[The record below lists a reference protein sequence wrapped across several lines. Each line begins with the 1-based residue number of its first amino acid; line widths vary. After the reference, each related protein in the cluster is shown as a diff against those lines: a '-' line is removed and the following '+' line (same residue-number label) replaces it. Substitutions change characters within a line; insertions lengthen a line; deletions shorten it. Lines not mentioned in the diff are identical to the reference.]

1 METIKYFFLLTAIL
15 FSCIFANA
23 QTDTTKYHLT
33 LEKKTVNKTGKDV
46 TGMTINGT
54 IPGPVLRFNEGDYA
68 VIYVENQMDEETS
81 IHWHGF
87 LLPNFFDGVPYLNT
101 PPIMPG
107 ETFKYEFRLRQ
118 TGTYWYH
125 SHTMLQEEIGVFG
138 AVVIDEADEPLDY
151 NQDLALVVADWTN
164 EKPMTILRN
173 LKRGNEWYDIKK
185 GTDTPLSKVI
195 ARGALGAQFNFW
207 RQRMGGADISDVAYS
222 GFLINGEEN
231 QEYPEFEPGERVR
244 LRIINASA
252 SSNYWLTFGGGD
264 PVLVS
269 ADGLNVEP
277 VRREKTFIAIA
288 ETYDFIVTI
297 PEYGKL
303 EFRATVQDG
312 SGSTSA
318 FLGKGDILPA
328 TDVERPDKIG
338 MMVEMAKMDMRMG
351 APGMKFRPGKEEPHK
366 MRDKWGMDMDM
377 DHDDIDDH
385 DGMDMDDHDVLDMD
399 ENDAAHDENEH
410 TGEMQH
416 GGHPMNDHD
425 DMNGMDMFAEF
436 SYDFLRSPE
445 STAFP
450 DDAPVREILL
460 NLTGNMNR
468 YVWSMNGIPLAEA
481 DKIRVHEGEVLRVV
495 LNNLTMMHHP
505 MHLHGHFFRVLNK
518 HGDHSPLH
526 HTVNV
531 PPMEEITIEFYG
543 EEDGDWFFH
552 CHILYHM
559 MGGMS
564 RIFTYDTPRDPRM
577 EEFSVSKIIHESN
590 LYYTW
595 GTAHAASHKANLDL
609 VSANIRNR
617 FNLNATYNWGNYLKS
632 DVTYERYLYDHLSVL
647 AGVTLRS
654 HEYTPVDDISL
665 LAIAGIRY
673 FTPYMF
679 DLTFLVDHQLRP
691 ELRLHRSLMIFRRT
705 FLFGEF
711 EYQADFG
718 WVNELTDRATGE
730 PLNYLDDI
738 SWSAGLEFMI
748 GRDFSIVG
756 SYDNRFG
763 FGGGLV
769 ARF

>member
-1 METIKYFFLLTAIL
+1 MIRPILFLMFPFLLSTIYIPPGYGQA
-15 FSCIFANA
+15 
-23 QTDTTKYHLT
+23 DTTTYHIT
-33 LEKKTVNKTGKDV
+33 LRQETVNMTGKDV

-138 AVVIDEADEPLDY
+138 AVVIDEADDPLDY
-151 NQDLALVVADWTN
+151 DQDLVLVVADWTN

-185 GTDTPLSKVI
+185 GTATPLNRVI
-195 ARGALGAQFNFW
+195 ARGALGAQVNFW

-222 GFLINGEEN
+222 GFLVNGEER
-231 QEYPEFEPGERVR
+231 QEYPGFEPGERIR

-264 PVLVS
+264 PILVS

-277 VRREKTFIAIA
+277 VRRERTFISIA

-297 PEYGKL
+297 PENGKI

-318 FLGKGDILPA
+318 FLGKGDVLPA

-338 MMVEMAKMDMRMG
+338 MMVEMAEMDMQMG
-351 APGMKFRPGKEEPHK
+351 APGMKFRPGREEPHK
-366 MRDKWGMDMDM
+366 MRNKWGMDMD
-377 DHDDIDDH
+377 DH
-385 DGMDMDDHDVLDMD
+385 
-399 ENDAAHDENEH
+399 
-410 TGEMQH
+410 
-416 GGHPMNDHD
+416 MNDHE
-425 DMNGMDMFAEF
+425 DMNGMGMFAEF
-436 SYDFLRSPE
+436 SYDFLRSSE

-450 DDAPVREILL
+450 DDVPVREILL

-468 YVWSMNGIPLAEA
+468 YIWSMNGIPLAEA
-481 DKIRVHEGEVLRVV
+481 DSIRISEGEVVRVV

-505 MHLHGHFFRVLNK
+505 MHLHGHFFRVLNE
-518 HGDHSPLH
+518 HGDYSPLQ

-543 EEDGDWFFH
+543 DEYGDWFFH

-564 RIFTYDTPRDPRM
+564 RIFTYGTPRDPGM
-577 EEFSVSKIIHESN
+577 EEFPVSELIRESD

-595 GTAHAASHKANLDL
+595 VTAGAASHNVNLDV
-609 VSANIRNR
+609 VSSNIRNR
-617 FNLNATYNWGNYLKS
+617 FNLNATYDWSNYLKS
-632 DVTYERYLYDHLSVL
+632 EITYERYLYDHFSVL
-647 AGVTLRS
+647 GGVTLRS
-654 HEYTPVDDISL
+654 HEHTPVDDITPI
-665 LAIAGIRY
+665 AIAGIRY

-679 DLTFLVDHQLRP
+679 DLTFLVDDQLRP
-691 ELRLHRSLMIFRRT
+691 ELRLHRSLMIFHRT

-718 WVNELTDRATGE
+718 WVNELTDMATGE

-738 SWSAGLEFMI
+738 TWSAGLEFMI
-748 GRDFSIVG
+748 GRDISIVG

-763 FGGGLV
+763 FGGGIV
-769 ARF
+769 TRF

>member
-1 METIKYFFLLTAIL
+1 MRPIISFTFLFLLSTFYIL
-15 FSCIFANA
+15 QGYG
-23 QTDTTKYHLT
+23 QTDTTVYHIT
-33 LEKKTVNKTGKDV
+33 LRQETVNKTGKDV

-68 VIYVENQMDEETS
+68 VIYVENQMDEESS

-107 ETFKYEFRLRQ
+107 ETFKYEFQLRQ

-125 SHTMLQEEIGVFG
+125 SHTMLQEEIGVYG
-138 AVVIDEADEPLDY
+138 AVVIYEADDPLDY
-151 NQDLALVVADWTN
+151 DQDLVLVVADWTN

-185 GTDTPLSKVI
+185 GTDTPLNRVI
-195 ARGALGAQFNFW
+195 ARGALGAQINFW
-207 RQRMGGADISDVAYS
+207 RQRMGGADISDIAYS
-222 GFLINGEEN
+222 GFLVNGEERL
-231 QEYPEFEPGERVR
+231 EYPGFEPGERIR

-277 VRREKTFIAIA
+277 VRREKTFISVA

-297 PEYGKL
+297 PENGKI
-303 EFRATVQDG
+303 EFRTTVQDV
-312 SGSTSA
+312 SGYTSA

-338 MMVEMAKMDMRMG
+338 MMMDMAEMDMRMG
-351 APGMKFRPGKEEPHK
+351 APGMKFRPGREEPHE

-377 DHDDIDDH
+377 DDHDD
-385 DGMDMDDHDVLDMD
+385 MDMDDH
-399 ENDAAHDENEH
+399 E
-410 TGEMQH
+410 
-416 GGHPMNDHD
+416 

-450 DDAPVREILL
+450 EDAPVREILL
-460 NLTGNMNR
+460 NLTGNMSR

-481 DKIRVHEGEVLRVV
+481 DEISIREGEVIRVV

-543 EEDGDWFFH
+543 DEYGDWIFH

-564 RIFTYDTPRDPRM
+564 RIFTYGTPRDPRM
-577 EEFSVSKIIHESN
+577 EEFPVSRLIHESN

-595 GTAHAASHKANLDL
+595 GTAGAASHMTNLDL
-609 VSANIRNR
+609 VSSNIRNR
-617 FNLNATYNWGNYLKS
+617 FNRHATYNWGKYLKS
-632 DVTYERYLYDHLSVL
+632 DITYERYLYDHLRVL
-647 AGVTLRS
+647 GGVTLRS
-654 HEYTPVDDISL
+654 RRNTPVGEITPT
-665 LAIAGIRY
+665 AIAGIRY

-679 DLTFLVDHQLRP
+679 HLTLLADNQLRP

-718 WVNELTDRATGE
+718 WVNDLASPVTGK
-730 PLNYLDDI
+730 PVNYLDDI
-738 SWSAGLEFMI
+738 TWSAGLEFMI
-748 GRDFSIVG
+748 GRDLSVIG

-763 FGGGLV
+763 FGGGIT

>member
-1 METIKYFFLLTAIL
+1 MKPILLFTFLFFLSAINTL
-15 FSCIFANA
+15 RGYGQA
-23 QTDTTKYHLT
+23 DTTVYDIT
-33 LEKKTVNKTGKDV
+33 LRQETVNKTGRDV

-107 ETFKYEFRLRQ
+107 ETFKYEFQLRQ

-138 AVVIDEADEPLDY
+138 AVVIDEADDPLDY
-151 NQDLALVVADWTN
+151 DQDLVLVVADWTN
-164 EKPMTILRN
+164 ERPMAILRN

-185 GTDTPLSKVI
+185 GTDTPLNRVI
-195 ARGALGAQFNFW
+195 ARGALGAQLNFW
-207 RQRMGGADISDVAYS
+207 RQRMGGADISDIAYS
-222 GFLINGEEN
+222 GFLVNGEER
-231 QEYPEFEPGERVR
+231 QEYPGFEPGERVR

-277 VRREKTFIAIA
+277 VRHERTFISVA

-297 PEYGKL
+297 PENGKI

-318 FLGKGDILPA
+318 FLGKGDVLPA
-328 TDVERPDKIG
+328 PDVERPDKIG
-338 MMVEMAKMDMRMG
+338 MMMEMAEMDMRMG
-351 APGMKFRPGKEEPHK
+351 APGMKFRPGREEPHE
-366 MRDKWGMDMDM
+366 MRDKWGMDMD
-377 DHDDIDDH
+377 DH
-385 DGMDMDDHDVLDMD
+385 MDDH
-399 ENDAAHDENEH
+399 EN
-410 TGEMQH
+410 
-416 GGHPMNDHD
+416 
-425 DMNGMDMFAEF
+425 MNGMDMFAEF

-481 DKIRVHEGEVLRVV
+481 DKIRIREGEVIRVV

-543 EEDGDWFFH
+543 DEYGDWFFH

-564 RIFTYDTPRDPRM
+564 RIFTYGTPRDPRM
-577 EEFSVSKIIHESN
+577 EEFPVSELIHESN

-595 GTAHAASHKANLDL
+595 GTAGAASHMTNLDV
-609 VSANIRNR
+609 VSANVRNR
-617 FNLNATYNWGNYLKS
+617 FNLNATYDWGTYLKS
-632 DVTYERYLYDHLSVL
+632 DITYERYLYDHLRVL
-647 AGVTLRS
+647 GGVTLRS
-654 HEYTPVDDISL
+654 HEHTPIDEITPT
-665 LAIAGIRY
+665 AIAGIRY

-679 DLTFLVDHQLRP
+679 HLTFLVDNQLRP
-691 ELRLHRSLMIFRRT
+691 ELRLNRSLMIFPRT

-718 WVNELTDRATGE
+718 WVNDLTDPGTGD
-730 PLNYLDDI
+730 PVNYLDDI
-738 SWSAGLEFMI
+738 TWSAGLEFMI
-748 GRDFSIVG
+748 GRDLSIIG

-763 FGGGLV
+763 FGGGIA

>member
-1 METIKYFFLLTAIL
+1 
-15 FSCIFANA
+15 
-23 QTDTTKYHLT
+23 
-33 LEKKTVNKTGKDV
+33 
-46 TGMTINGT
+46 MTINGT

-138 AVVIDEADEPLDY
+138 AVVIDEAVDPLDY
-151 NQDLALVVADWTN
+151 DQDLVLVVADWTN

-185 GTDTPLSKVI
+185 GTDTPLSKVVV
-195 ARGALGAQFNFW
+195 RGALGAQFNFW

-222 GFLINGEEN
+222 GFLVNGEEK
-231 QEYPEFEPGERVR
+231 QEYPGFEPGERIR

-277 VRREKTFIAIA
+277 VRRERAFIAIA
-288 ETYDFIVTI
+288 ETYDFIVTV
-297 PEYGKL
+297 PENGKI

-312 SGSTSA
+312 SRSTSA
-318 FLGKGDILPA
+318 FLGKGDVLPA
-328 TDVERPDKIG
+328 KDVERPDKIG
-338 MMVEMAKMDMRMG
+338 MMMEMAKMDMRMG
-351 APGMKFRPGKEEPHK
+351 APGMKFRPGREEPHK
-366 MRDKWGMDMDM
+366 MRDKWGMDMD
-377 DHDDIDDH
+377 DHDQ
-385 DGMDMDDHDVLDMD
+385 MKMD
-399 ENDAAHDENEH
+399 ENGDAAHDENEH

-416 GGHPMNDHD
+416 DGHDMNGHE

-460 NLTGNMNR
+460 NLTGNMSR

-481 DKIRVHEGEVLRVV
+481 DKIPIRQGEVIRVV

-543 EEDGDWFFH
+543 EEDGDWIFH

-564 RIFTYDTPRDPRM
+564 RIFTYGTPRDPRM
-577 EEFSVSKIIHESN
+577 EEFPVSKIIHESN

-595 GTAHAASHKANLDL
+595 GTANAASHKANLNL
-609 VSANIRNR
+609 ISANIRNR
-617 FNLNATYNWGNYLKS
+617 FNLNATYNWGSYLKS
-632 DVTYERYLYDHLSVL
+632 DFTYERYLYDHLSVL
-647 AGVTLRS
+647 GGVTLRS
-654 HEYTPVDDISL
+654 HEHTPIDDISPI
-665 LAIAGIRY
+665 AIAGIRY

-679 DLTFLVDHQLRP
+679 HLTFLLDHQLRP
-691 ELRLHRSLMIFRRT
+691 EIRLHRSLMILRRT

-738 SWSAGLEFMI
+738 TWSAGLEFMI

-763 FGGGLV
+763 FGGGIV

>member
-1 METIKYFFLLTAIL
+1 M
-15 FSCIFANA
+15 
-23 QTDTTKYHLT
+23 
-33 LEKKTVNKTGKDV
+33 NKTGRDV

-107 ETFKYEFRLRQ
+107 ETFKYEFQLRQ

-138 AVVIDEADEPLDY
+138 AVVIDEADDPLDY
-151 NQDLALVVADWTN
+151 DQDLVLVVADWTN
-164 EKPMTILRN
+164 ERPMAILRN

-185 GTDTPLSKVI
+185 GTDTPLNRVI
-195 ARGALGAQFNFW
+195 ARGALGAQLNFW
-207 RQRMGGADISDVAYS
+207 RQRMGGADISDIAYS
-222 GFLINGEEN
+222 GFLVNGEER
-231 QEYPEFEPGERVR
+231 QEYPGFEPGERVR

-277 VRREKTFIAIA
+277 VRHERTFISVA

-297 PEYGKL
+297 PENGKI

-318 FLGKGDILPA
+318 FLGKGDVLPA
-328 TDVERPDKIG
+328 PDVERPDKIG
-338 MMVEMAKMDMRMG
+338 MMMEMAEMDMRMG
-351 APGMKFRPGKEEPHK
+351 APGMKFRPGREEPHE
-366 MRDKWGMDMDM
+366 MRDKWGMDMD
-377 DHDDIDDH
+377 DH
-385 DGMDMDDHDVLDMD
+385 MDDH
-399 ENDAAHDENEH
+399 EN
-410 TGEMQH
+410 
-416 GGHPMNDHD
+416 
-425 DMNGMDMFAEF
+425 MNGMDMFAEF

-481 DKIRVHEGEVLRVV
+481 DKIRIREGEVIRVV

-543 EEDGDWFFH
+543 DEYGDWFFH

-564 RIFTYDTPRDPRM
+564 RIFTYGTPRDPRM
-577 EEFSVSKIIHESN
+577 EEFPVSELIHESN

-595 GTAHAASHKANLDL
+595 GTAGAASHMTNLDV
-609 VSANIRNR
+609 VSANVRNR
-617 FNLNATYNWGNYLKS
+617 FNLNATYDWGTYLKS
-632 DVTYERYLYDHLSVL
+632 DITYERYLYDHLRVL
-647 AGVTLRS
+647 GGVTLRS
-654 HEYTPVDDISL
+654 HEHTPIDEITPT
-665 LAIAGIRY
+665 AIAGIRY

-679 DLTFLVDHQLRP
+679 HLTFLVDNQLRP
-691 ELRLHRSLMIFRRT
+691 ELRLNRSLMIFPRT

-718 WVNELTDRATGE
+718 WVNDLTDPGTGD
-730 PLNYLDDI
+730 PVNYLEDI
-738 SWSAGLEFMI
+738 TWSAGLEFMI
-748 GRDFSIVG
+748 GRDLSIIG

-763 FGGGLV
+763 FGGGIA

>member
-1 METIKYFFLLTAIL
+1 MMKPIL
-15 FSCIFANA
+15 FLMFLCLLSAIYASPVYGQA
-23 QTDTTKYHLT
+23 DTTMYHIT
-33 LEKKTVNKTGKDV
+33 LRQETVNMTGKDV

-54 IPGPVLRFNEGDYA
+54 IPGPVLRFSEGDYA

-151 NQDLALVVADWTN
+151 DQDLVLVVADWTN

-185 GTDTPLSKVI
+185 GTATPLSKVI

-207 RQRMGGADISDVAYS
+207 RQRMGGADISDIAYS
-222 GFLINGEEN
+222 GFLMNGEEK
-231 QEYPEFEPGERVR
+231 QEYPGFEPGERVR
-244 LRIINASA
+244 LRVINASA
-252 SSNYWLTFGGGD
+252 SSNYWLTFGGGE

-277 VRREKTFIAIA
+277 VRPEKTFITIA

-297 PEYGKL
+297 PENGQI

-318 FLGKGDILPA
+318 FLGKGDVLPA

-338 MMVEMAKMDMRMG
+338 MMVEMAEMDMRMG
-351 APGMKFRPGKEEPHK
+351 APGMKFRPGREEPHK
-366 MRDKWGMDMDM
+366 MRDKWGMDMD
-377 DHDDIDDH
+377 HDD
-385 DGMDMDDHDVLDMD
+385 MDMD
-399 ENDAAHDENEH
+399 ESGDAAHDENEH
-410 TGEMQH
+410 TGEMQDD
-416 GGHPMNDHD
+416 GPPMSDHE
-425 DMNGMDMFAEF
+425 DMDGMDMFAKF

-450 DDAPVREILL
+450 DDVPVREILL
-460 NLTGNMNR
+460 NLTGNMSR

-505 MHLHGHFFRVLNK
+505 MHLHGHFFRVLNE
-518 HGDHSPLH
+518 HGDYSPLQ

-543 EEDGDWFFH
+543 DEDGDWFFH

-564 RIFTYDTPRDPRM
+564 RIFTYETPRDPRM
-577 EEFSVSKIIHESN
+577 EEFPVSELIHESD

-595 GTAHAASHKANLDL
+595 GTAGAASHNVNLDV
-609 VSANIRNR
+609 VSSNIRNR
-617 FNLNATYNWGNYLKS
+617 FNLNATYDWGNYLKS
-632 DVTYERYLYDHLSVL
+632 EFTYERYLYDHLSL
-647 AGVTLRS
+647 LGGVTLRS
-654 HEYTPVDDISL
+654 HEHTPVDDITPI
-665 LAIAGIRY
+665 AIAGIRY

-679 DLTFLVDHQLRP
+679 DLTLLVDDQLRP
-691 ELRLHRSLMIFRRT
+691 ELRLHRSLMIFHRT

-718 WVNELTDRATGE
+718 WINELTDMATGE

-738 SWSAGLEFMI
+738 TWSAGLEFMI

>member
-1 METIKYFFLLTAIL
+1 MRPIISFTFLFLLSTFYIL
-15 FSCIFANA
+15 QGYG
-23 QTDTTKYHLT
+23 QTDTTVYHIT
-33 LEKKTVNKTGKDV
+33 LRQETVNKTGKDV

-68 VIYVENQMDEETS
+68 VIYVENQMDEESS

-107 ETFKYEFRLRQ
+107 ETFKYEFQLRQ

-125 SHTMLQEEIGVFG
+125 SHTMLQEEIGVYG
-138 AVVIDEADEPLDY
+138 AVVIYEADDPLDY
-151 NQDLALVVADWTN
+151 DQDLVLVVADWTN

-185 GTDTPLSKVI
+185 GTDTPLNRVI
-195 ARGALGAQFNFW
+195 ARGALGAQINFW
-207 RQRMGGADISDVAYS
+207 RQRMGGADISDIAYS
-222 GFLINGEEN
+222 GFLVNGEERL
-231 QEYPEFEPGERVR
+231 EYPGFEPGERIR

-277 VRREKTFIAIA
+277 VRREKTFISVA

-297 PEYGKL
+297 PENGKI
-303 EFRATVQDG
+303 EFRTTVQDV
-312 SGSTSA
+312 SGYTSA

-338 MMVEMAKMDMRMG
+338 MMMDMAEMDMRMG
-351 APGMKFRPGKEEPHK
+351 APGMKFRPGREEPHE

-377 DHDDIDDH
+377 DDHDD
-385 DGMDMDDHDVLDMD
+385 MDMDDH
-399 ENDAAHDENEH
+399 E
-410 TGEMQH
+410 
-416 GGHPMNDHD
+416 

-450 DDAPVREILL
+450 EDAPVREILL
-460 NLTGNMNR
+460 NLTGNMSR

-481 DKIRVHEGEVLRVV
+481 DEISIREGEVIRVV

-543 EEDGDWFFH
+543 DEYGDWIFH

-564 RIFTYDTPRDPRM
+564 RIFTYGTPRDPRM
-577 EEFSVSKIIHESN
+577 EEFPVSRLIHESN

-595 GTAHAASHKANLDL
+595 GTAGAASHMTNLDL
-609 VSANIRNR
+609 VSSNIRNR
-617 FNLNATYNWGNYLKS
+617 FNLHATYNWGNYLKS
-632 DVTYERYLYDHLSVL
+632 DITYERYLYDHLRVL
-647 AGVTLRS
+647 GGVTLRS
-654 HEYTPVDDISL
+654 RRNTPVGEITPT
-665 LAIAGIRY
+665 AIAGIRY

-679 DLTFLVDHQLRP
+679 HLTLLADNQLRP
-691 ELRLHRSLMIFRRT
+691 ELRLHRSLNIFRRT

-718 WVNELTDRATGE
+718 WVNDLADPVTGE
-730 PLNYLDDI
+730 PVNYMDDI
-738 SWSAGLEFMI
+738 TWSAGLEFMI
-748 GRDFSIVG
+748 GRDLSIIG

-763 FGGGLV
+763 FGGGIT

>member
-1 METIKYFFLLTAIL
+1 MKPILFFTFLFFLSAINTL
-15 FSCIFANA
+15 RGYGQA
-23 QTDTTKYHLT
+23 DTTEYHIT
-33 LEKKTVNKTGKDV
+33 LRQETVNKTGRDV

-107 ETFKYEFRLRQ
+107 ETFKYEFQLRQ

-138 AVVIDEADEPLDY
+138 AVVIDEADDPLDY
-151 NQDLALVVADWTN
+151 DQDLVLVVADWTN
-164 EKPMTILRN
+164 ERPMAILRN

-185 GTDTPLSKVI
+185 GTDTPLNRVI
-195 ARGALGAQFNFW
+195 ARGALGAQLNFW
-207 RQRMGGADISDVAYS
+207 RQRMGGADISDIAYS
-222 GFLINGEEN
+222 GFLVNGEER
-231 QEYPEFEPGERVR
+231 QEYPGFEPGERVR

-277 VRREKTFIAIA
+277 VRHERTFISVA

-297 PEYGKL
+297 PENGKI

-318 FLGKGDILPA
+318 FLGKGDVLPA
-328 TDVERPDKIG
+328 PDVERPDKIG
-338 MMVEMAKMDMRMG
+338 MMMEMAEMDMRMG
-351 APGMKFRPGKEEPHK
+351 APGMKFRPGREEPHE
-366 MRDKWGMDMDM
+366 MRDKWGMDMD
-377 DHDDIDDH
+377 DH
-385 DGMDMDDHDVLDMD
+385 MDDH
-399 ENDAAHDENEH
+399 EN
-410 TGEMQH
+410 
-416 GGHPMNDHD
+416 
-425 DMNGMDMFAEF
+425 MNGMDMFAEF

-481 DKIRVHEGEVLRVV
+481 DKIRIREGEVIRVV

-543 EEDGDWFFH
+543 DEYGDWFFH

-564 RIFTYDTPRDPRM
+564 RIFTYGTPRDPRM
-577 EEFSVSKIIHESN
+577 EEFPVSELIHESN

-595 GTAHAASHKANLDL
+595 GTAGAASHMTNLDV
-609 VSANIRNR
+609 VSANVRNR
-617 FNLNATYNWGNYLKS
+617 FNLNATYDWGTYLKS
-632 DVTYERYLYDHLSVL
+632 DITYERYLYDHLRVL
-647 AGVTLRS
+647 GGVTLRS
-654 HEYTPVDDISL
+654 HEHTPIDEITPT
-665 LAIAGIRY
+665 AIAGIRY

-679 DLTFLVDHQLRP
+679 HLTFLVDHQLRP
-691 ELRLHRSLMIFRRT
+691 ELRLHRSLMIFPRT

-718 WVNELTDRATGE
+718 WVNDLTDPGTGD
-730 PLNYLDDI
+730 PVNYLDDI
-738 SWSAGLEFMI
+738 TWSAGLEFMI
-748 GRDFSIVG
+748 GRDLSIIG

-763 FGGGLV
+763 FGGGIA

>member
-1 METIKYFFLLTAIL
+1 
-15 FSCIFANA
+15 
-23 QTDTTKYHLT
+23 
-33 LEKKTVNKTGKDV
+33 
-46 TGMTINGT
+46 
-54 IPGPVLRFNEGDYA
+54 
-68 VIYVENQMDEETS
+68 
-81 IHWHGF
+81 
-87 LLPNFFDGVPYLNT
+87 
-101 PPIMPG
+101 
-107 ETFKYEFRLRQ
+107 
-118 TGTYWYH
+118 
-125 SHTMLQEEIGVFG
+125 MLQEEIGVFG
-138 AVVIDEADEPLDY
+138 AVVIDEADDPLDY
-151 NQDLALVVADWTN
+151 DQDLVLVVADWTN
-164 EKPMTILRN
+164 ERPMAILRN

-185 GTDTPLSKVI
+185 GTDTPLNRVI
-195 ARGALGAQFNFW
+195 ARGALGAQLNFW
-207 RQRMGGADISDVAYS
+207 RQRMGGADISDIAYS
-222 GFLINGEEN
+222 GFLVNGEER
-231 QEYPEFEPGERVR
+231 QEYPGFEPGERVR

-277 VRREKTFIAIA
+277 VRHERTFISVA

-297 PEYGKL
+297 PENGKI

-318 FLGKGDILPA
+318 FLGKGDVLPA
-328 TDVERPDKIG
+328 PDVERPDKIG
-338 MMVEMAKMDMRMG
+338 MMMEMAEMDMRMG
-351 APGMKFRPGKEEPHK
+351 APGMKFRPGREEPHE
-366 MRDKWGMDMDM
+366 MRDKWGMDMD
-377 DHDDIDDH
+377 DH
-385 DGMDMDDHDVLDMD
+385 MDDH
-399 ENDAAHDENEH
+399 EN
-410 TGEMQH
+410 
-416 GGHPMNDHD
+416 
-425 DMNGMDMFAEF
+425 MNGMDMFAEF

-481 DKIRVHEGEVLRVV
+481 DKIRIREGEVIRVV

-543 EEDGDWFFH
+543 DEYGDWFFH

-564 RIFTYDTPRDPRM
+564 RIFTYGTPRDPRM
-577 EEFSVSKIIHESN
+577 EEFPVSELIHESN

-595 GTAHAASHKANLDL
+595 GTAGAASHMTNLDV
-609 VSANIRNR
+609 VSANVRNR
-617 FNLNATYNWGNYLKS
+617 FNLNATYDWGTYLKS
-632 DVTYERYLYDHLSVL
+632 DITYERYLYDHLRVL
-647 AGVTLRS
+647 GGVTLRS
-654 HEYTPVDDISL
+654 HEHTPIDEITPT
-665 LAIAGIRY
+665 AIAGIRY

-679 DLTFLVDHQLRP
+679 HLTFLVDNQLRP
-691 ELRLHRSLMIFRRT
+691 ELRLNRSLMIFPRT

-718 WVNELTDRATGE
+718 WVNDLTDPGTGD
-730 PLNYLDDI
+730 PVNYLDDI
-738 SWSAGLEFMI
+738 TWSAGLEFMI
-748 GRDFSIVG
+748 GRDLSIIG

-763 FGGGLV
+763 FGGGIA

>member
-1 METIKYFFLLTAIL
+1 MRPIIIFTFLFLLSTFFISQGYGQA
-15 FSCIFANA
+15 
-23 QTDTTKYHLT
+23 DTTEYHIT
-33 LEKKTVNKTGKDV
+33 LRQETVNKTGRDV

-68 VIYVENQMDEETS
+68 VIYVENQMDEESS

-138 AVVIDEADEPLDY
+138 AVVIDEADDPLDY
-151 NQDLALVVADWTN
+151 DQDLVLVVADWTN

-185 GTDTPLSKVI
+185 GTDTPLNRVI

-222 GFLINGEEN
+222 GFLVNGEERL
-231 QEYPEFEPGERVR
+231 EYPGVEPGERVR

-277 VRREKTFIAIA
+277 VRRERTFISIA

-297 PEYGKL
+297 PENGKI

-312 SGSTSA
+312 SGSASA
-318 FLGKGDILPA
+318 FLGKGDVLPA
-328 TDVERPDKIG
+328 TEVERPDKIG
-338 MMVEMAKMDMRMG
+338 MMMEMAEMDMRMG
-351 APGMKFRPGKEEPHK
+351 APGMKFRPGREEPHE

-377 DHDDIDDH
+377 DMDIDEH
-385 DGMDMDDHDVLDMD
+385 DEMDMDEHDEMDMDDH
-399 ENDAAHDENEH
+399 E
-410 TGEMQH
+410 
-416 GGHPMNDHD
+416 

-450 DDAPVREILL
+450 EDAPVREILL
-460 NLTGNMNR
+460 NLTGNMSR

-481 DKIRVHEGEVLRVV
+481 GEIRIREGEVIRVV

-505 MHLHGHFFRVLNK
+505 MHLHGHFFRVLNR

-543 EEDGDWFFH
+543 DEDGDWFFH

-564 RIFTYDTPRDPRM
+564 RIFTYGTPRDPRM
-577 EEFSVSKIIHESN
+577 EEFPVSELIHESN

-595 GTAHAASHKANLDL
+595 GTAGAASHMTNLDL
-609 VSANIRNR
+609 ASSNIRNR
-617 FNLNATYNWGNYLKS
+617 FNLHATYDWGNYLKS
-632 DVTYERYLYDHLSVL
+632 DITYERYLYDHLRVL
-647 AGVTLRS
+647 GGVTLRS
-654 HEYTPVDDISL
+654 SGNTPIGEITPT
-665 LAIAGIRY
+665 AIAGIRY

-679 DLTFLVDHQLRP
+679 HLTLLADNQLRP

-718 WVNELTDRATGE
+718 WVNDLTDPVTGN
-730 PLNYLDDI
+730 PVDYLDDI
-738 SWSAGLEFMI
+738 TWSAGLEIMI
-748 GRDFSIVG
+748 GRDLSIIG

-763 FGGGLV
+763 FGGGIA